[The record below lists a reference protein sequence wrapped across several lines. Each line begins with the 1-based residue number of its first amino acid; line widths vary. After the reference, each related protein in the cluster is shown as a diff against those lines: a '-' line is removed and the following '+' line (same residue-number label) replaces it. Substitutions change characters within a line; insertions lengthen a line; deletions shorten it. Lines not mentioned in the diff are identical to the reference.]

1 MPWAGVWLVLLSSG
15 LHVSWNALL
24 KIRPSLVALGQGM
37 VATGIVGVAVGLAL
51 GQRIG
56 PGGWVFL
63 LASATIHIAYYLLLN
78 RGYQLADLSAIYP
91 LARGLGVA
99 VMPLAV
105 AVLLGVA
112 TPVAAWI
119 GILVVGTGSVL
130 MAKGEHI
137 GAIWPALALGAVIAA
152 YSLTDSQGVH
162 LTPPIL
168 YMSTASIITGAALLA
183 TQGRRAWAL
192 GQLAAGSLIG
202 GLSLVGYLFMLAAYQ
217 IMPVASA
224 LALRQ
229 LAIPMALIWAWRQKE
244 AIGRRRV
251 LAAGMIVLGA
261 VVIALG

>member
-1 MPWAGVWLVLLSSG
+1 MPWAGICLVIASSG

-37 VATGIVGVAVGLAL
+37 VAVGILGVAVGLTL
-51 GQRIG
+51 GERIG

-63 LASATIHIAYYLLLN
+63 LASSTIHIFYYLLLN

-105 AVLLGVA
+105 GLLLGAA
-112 TPVAAWI
+112 TPLAAWL
-119 GILVVGTGSVL
+119 GILVVGIGSVL
-130 MAKGEHI
+130 VAKGERL
-137 GAIWPALALGAVIAA
+137 GAIWPAVLLGAVIAA

-168 YMSTASIITGAALLA
+168 YMSTASTITGLALLA
-183 TQGRRAWAL
+183 GQGQRAWERN
-192 GQLAAGSLIG
+192 QLAAGSLIG
-202 GLSLVGYLFMLAAYQ
+202 ALSLVGYVFMLAAYQ

-229 LAIPMALIWAWRQKE
+229 LAIPMALIWAWRRKE
-244 AIGRRRV
+244 EVGGRRV
-251 LAAGMIVLGA
+251 VAAGLILLGA
-261 VVIALG
+261 VVITLV